1 MGTSFNEALSPQ
13 DIATMGSRSS
23 SWPLILRADRGPS
36 SEPTATFKPHGV
48 TQASPEM
55 GTSFNEALSPQDIA
69 TMGALCSLASLS
81 RPELKRQVVDNLGFR
96 EYLEAVPEVCPAPCQ
111 LGQ

>member
-1 MGTSFNEALSPQ
+1 
-13 DIATMGSRSS
+13 
-23 SWPLILRADRGPS
+23 
-36 SEPTATFKPHGV
+36 
-48 TQASPEM
+48 M

-96 EYLEAVPEVCPAPCQ
+96 EYLEAVPEVCPDLNSAGMHS
-111 LGQ
+111 GQVRDAAALRAMTRSIWGIFTGGLRV